1 MYSGAKRTE
10 VEAFLEPS
18 MKTHTK
24 ERGRRNNRE
33 HRKKH
38 KGTRDKEETIPREEL
53 AGMSAKLISGA
64 YPSTS
69 P

>member
-24 ERGRRNNRE
+24 ERGRRNKIE
-33 HRKKH
+33 QSKKNIKEQRIEKKRQ
-38 KGTRDKEETIPREEL
+38 KGADKRGE
-53 AGMSAKLISGA
+53 
-64 YPSTS
+64 
-69 P
+69 